1 MTSRKV
7 FLLLVIVCLMG
18 GAAYAAVTG
27 FMSPIPA
34 IAVTAV
40 IGISIPSMLF
50 LGSGHLTVRFV
61 RTVLGPLLV
70 FLGIAFA
77 GLYGSDGFIYGVL
90 WAALSLGAMD
100 SYAQTCP
107 AHFRQIPPVNG

>member
-1 MTSRKV
+1 MRGIVGLVV
-7 FLLLVIVCLMG
+7 FV
-18 GAAYAAVTG
+18 
-27 FMSPIPA
+27 
-34 IAVTAV
+34 
-40 IGISIPSMLF
+40 
-50 LGSGHLTVRFV
+50 LTVFPAGLVWLRFSE
-61 RTVLGPLLV
+61 RKLGLNINGLFTRLGCV
-70 FLGIAFA
+70 FFLGIAFA